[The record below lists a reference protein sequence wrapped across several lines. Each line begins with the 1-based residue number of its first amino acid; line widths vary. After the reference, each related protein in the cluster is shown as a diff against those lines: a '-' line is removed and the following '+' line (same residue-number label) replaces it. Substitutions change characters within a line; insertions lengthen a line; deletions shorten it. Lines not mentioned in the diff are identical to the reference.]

1 MRIRV
6 RTIADRARSDAA
18 AERRAEWERQ
28 DGIPDRPANPDA
40 RTPIDLDLRCAG
52 GPRVTLRPVRGK
64 CAWVQFV
71 DGKPQRRAR
80 IPPLQRR
87 WP

>member
-1 MRIRV
+1 MRL
-6 RTIADRARSDAA
+6 
-18 AERRAEWERQ
+18 RRAEWERQ

-80 IPPLQRR
+80 IPPLHPPHSRGSESR
-87 WP
+87 GIRV